1 MYFSVTYGYALQQC
15 VRESVLGGLV
25 AISAVIGI
33 LGSIAFPFLRKKL
46 NVTRYTN
53 FSVLSFVL
61 VIDLY
66 VCVPGLE

>member
-1 MYFSVTYGYALQQC
+1 MVKNSTVRHQIMNCYDTWCSTLVTYGYALQQC

-33 LGSIAFPFLRKKL
+33 IGSVTFPFLRKKL

-53 FSVLSFVL
+53 Q
-61 VIDLY
+61 Y
-66 VCVPGLE
+66 